1 MLSLAQLS
9 PSLSYILLTISN
21 TCHCQ
26 ILKMAVSQ
34 LLSQNLRKHL
44 VLSTFKIE
52 ENKLPSVFSILSQK
66 LRYSQYKK
74 SLNFF
79 NFADGG
85 PKGVIDSRYSRELN
99 CLCYLPQGNEIGKH
113 CPLMK
118 IPHVFLTTHL
128 HTCIHASCNACTLAY
143 FQTYILGYLNACI
156 LAWLN
161 SCMVE

>member
-1 MLSLAQLS
+1 MKLNTSLRAQRALRSLA
-9 PSLSYILLTISN
+9 
-21 TCHCQ
+21 
-26 ILKMAVSQ
+26 
-34 LLSQNLRKHL
+34 
-44 VLSTFKIE
+44 
-52 ENKLPSVFSILSQK
+52 ENKVPPVCAILPQG
-66 LRYSQYKK
+66 LRYCQYKK